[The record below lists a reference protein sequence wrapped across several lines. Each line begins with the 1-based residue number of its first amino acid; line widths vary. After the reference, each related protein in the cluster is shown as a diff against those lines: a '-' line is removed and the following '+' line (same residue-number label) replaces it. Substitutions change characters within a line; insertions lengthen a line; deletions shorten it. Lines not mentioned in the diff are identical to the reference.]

1 MCHFNQDYG
10 IEATWN
16 FWATS
21 HGKGPWDGIGK
32 RFLISAWFYLK
43 FYIGGQI
50 KRCTNNAISQ
60 EKNIRKP
67 KDVFLYAKETFKK
80 INIHWVPKEIIEN
93 EAIRVQSR
101 FDSAR
106 LISGTQ
112 KLHSYE
118 PISENMIRV
127 KKHTSSSEFRD
138 VFVS

>member
-1 MCHFNQDYG
+1 MN
-10 IEATWN
+10 
-16 FWATS
+16 
-21 HGKGPWDGIGK
+21 
-32 RFLISAWFYLK
+32 

-80 INIHWVPKEIIEN
+80 INIHWVPKEIIEI

-127 KKHTSSSEFRD
+127 KQHTSSSEFRD